1 MFCLLV
7 PSSLIFC
14 LKTTEASLALRD
26 PHGFLWE
33 EERNLLLLDFVPVSF
48 FILCG
53 PVQCLFCLHS
63 LFLSKRYPHIYFL
76 FIHPGTNIACA
87 FLPDSTSM
95 QQIMIVPYTPRLD
108 LNREREQVG
117 TNKHSWYIFRPPSK
131 QDLKR
136 SGDSAWGSLSAGL
149 NSSLLGHKAGWQ
161 CHALLSF
168 AFNVIFSPSFEWS
181 SKEFGHEPV
190 SMSPVSFIVPH
201 IEVLLNYALKMFH
214 F

>member
-1 MFCLLV
+1 M
-7 PSSLIFC
+7 
-14 LKTTEASLALRD
+14 
-26 PHGFLWE
+26 
-33 EERNLLLLDFVPVSF
+33 
-48 FILCG
+48 
-53 PVQCLFCLHS
+53 QCLFCLHS

-76 FIHPGTNIACA
+76 LIHSGTDIAPCA

-95 QQIMIVPYTPRLD
+95 QQIIVPYTPRLD

-131 QDLKR
+131 QGLKR
-136 SGDSAWGSLSAGL
+136 SQGTVHGAVYQLDSIAVYWVTKRGD
-149 NSSLLGHKAGWQ
+149 
-161 CHALLSF
+161 
-168 AFNVIFSPSFEWS
+168 NVMHYYLHSMWFFSPSFKWS

-201 IEVLLNYALKMFH
+201 IEVHLNYALKMFH